1 MKQCEVQNCT
11 NKHYAKGLCSKHYTQ
26 MRRYGKII
34 DRTKYDKNDI
44 ILYNNYAEVI
54 IYNKEC
60 EEVARMLIDID
71 DIERVSQHKWFF
83 TGHGYIVNSEHQK
96 IHRFITH
103 CPQDMEVDHINHNK
117 LDNRKENL
125 RICEHQEN
133 TYNKGICST
142 NTSGVTGVTWDKLRN
157 KWIAHIKGK
166 NLGRFNT
173 KEEAIKVRKQAE
185 IEYFGEFRNK
195 E

>member
-1 MKQCEVQNCT
+1 MKQCEIKNCT
-11 NKHYAKGLCSKHYTQ
+11 NKHYAKGFCSKHYTQ

-71 DIERVSQHKWFF
+71 DIERVSQYKWFF
-83 TGHGYIVNSEHQK
+83 TGHGYIVNSEHQ
-96 IHRFITH
+96 
-103 CPQDMEVDHINHNK
+103 
-117 LDNRKENL
+117 
-125 RICEHQEN
+125 EN
-133 TYNKGICST
+133 TYNKELCST
-142 NTSGVTGVTWDKLRN
+142 NTSGVTGVSWDKLRN
-157 KWIAHIKGK
+157 KWIAHIKRK

>member
-1 MKQCEVQNCT
+1 MV
-11 NKHYAKGLCSKHYTQ
+11 
-26 MRRYGKII
+26 
-34 DRTKYDKNDI
+34 
-44 ILYNNYAEVI
+44 
-54 IYNKEC
+54 
-60 EEVARMLIDID
+60 
-71 DIERVSQHKWFF
+71 
-83 TGHGYIVNSEHQK
+83 
-96 IHRFITH
+96 
-103 CPQDMEVDHINHNK
+103 VDHINHNK

-133 TYNKGICST
+133 TYNKGLCST